1 MFKKTPNLGAAV
13 PVVATPEHTT
23 LSSSPSSSRKYLGNF
38 MCRRTSQSLAL
49 FLLVCI
55 SPFFL
60 YWMWQSKRLTGQF
73 FKQQQRI
80 GYQGKSF
87 NYLVFNN
94 DCWGKNLP
102 LLLNVLWGDMRFTG
116 VRALLPE
123 EANKLNRQRDLI
135 HFNAYPGIFT
145 VYALHQR
152 LGIDYKSELE
162 TEREYLKTE
171 TLRSNLGLILRSL
184 FSLIFNQQSAK
195 TAKPHLEILG
205 VRFSNTTLDAALDH
219 IMQRAQ
225 THQKSLFSF
234 VNADCL
240 NIAYRHWKYRQAL
253 AQADQVFAD
262 GSGIRIAC
270 RLLKEKLLGNVNGTD
285 LFPKLC
291 ERLADTNLSVY
302 LLGAKPGI
310 AQATA
315 TVMQQAYAG
324 LKIAGTRDGYFKP
337 EETSQ
342 LIEEIN
348 QSGAAIL
355 LVAMGA
361 PRQELWLA
369 EHRAQLSPAVC
380 MGVGGLF
387 DFYSGRIPRAP
398 LWMREIGL
406 EWCWRLLQEPT
417 RMWKRYIVGNPLFL
431 YRILQQARQQR
442 SAETIMTNYNASY
455 LRSLQHLLLDFNL
468 RWDIQKMRA
477 SLILKRACDV
487 VLSIIG
493 LIVLS
498 PLLLLVAILVYLD
511 SEGGVFYIH
520 TRIGK
525 DGKPF
530 KMWKFRSMVPDAE
543 EKKALL
549 EQQNEMHGGVTFK
562 IKQDPRVTE
571 LGRRIRKSSIDEL
584 PQLWNVLKGEMSLVG
599 PRPPLPT
606 EVATYTPHQL
616 QRLKV
621 IPGITCIW
629 QVSGRSEIPFH
640 QQVELDLEY
649 IARQSFWFDLEL
661 IMRTF
666 PEIFKGRGAY

>member
-1 MFKKTPNLGAAV
+1 MYRRISQGIAV
-13 PVVATPEHTT
+13 
-23 LSSSPSSSRKYLGNF
+23 
-38 MCRRTSQSLAL
+38 
-49 FLLVCI
+49 FLLICV
-55 SPFFL
+55 SFFFL
-60 YWMWQSKRLTGQF
+60 YRMWQSKRLTGRF
-73 FKQQQRI
+73 FKQQPRI

-87 NYLVFNN
+87 NYLVFN
-94 DCWGKNLP
+94 DDGLGKNLP
-102 LLLNVLWGDMRFTG
+102 LLLNVLWGEMCFTG

-123 EANKLNRQRDLI
+123 EASQLTHPRDLL
-135 HFNAYPGIFT
+135 HFSAYPGIFT
-145 VYALHQR
+145 LYALHQR
-152 LGIDYKSELE
+152 LGINYKTELE

-171 TLRSNLGLILRSL
+171 TLRGNLGLVLRSL
-184 FSLIFNQQSAK
+184 FSLIFNQHTTQ
-195 TAKPHLEILG
+195 TVKPHLEILG
-205 VRFSNTTLDAALDH
+205 VQFSNTTLDVALEH

-225 THQKSLFSF
+225 AGQKSLFSF

-240 NIAYRHWKYRQAL
+240 NIAYQHWKYRQAL
-253 AQADQVFAD
+253 ARADQVFAD
-262 GSGIRIAC
+262 GSGIRMAC

-291 ERLADTNLSVY
+291 ERLAETNLSVY

-315 TVMQQAYAG
+315 TVMQQRYAG
-324 LKIAGTRDGYFKP
+324 LKIAGARDGYFKA
-337 EETSQ
+337 EETAQ

-361 PRQELWLA
+361 PRQELWLV
-369 EHRAQLSPAVC
+369 EHRDQLNPAVC
-380 MGVGGLF
+380 IGVGGLF

-406 EWCWRLLQEPT
+406 EWLWRLLQEPH
-417 RMWKRYIVGNPLFL
+417 RMWKRYIIGNPLFL
-431 YRILQQARQQR
+431 YRVLQQARQQY

-455 LRSLQHLLLDFNL
+455 LRSLQHMLLDVNL
-468 RWDIQKMRA
+468 RWDVQSMHA
-477 SLILKRACDV
+477 NLILKRCVDV

-493 LIVLS
+493 LILLS
-498 PLLLLVAILVYLD
+498 PFLLLVAILVYLD
-511 SEGGVFYIH
+511 SEGGIFYIH

-549 EQQNEMHGGVTFK
+549 AQKNEMHGGVTFK

-571 LGRRIRKSSIDEL
+571 FGRRIRKSSIDEL

-606 EVATYTPHQL
+606 EVANYTPHQL

-621 IPGITCIW
+621 TPGITCIW

-661 IMRTF
+661 IVRTI
-666 PEIFKGRGAY
+666 PEIFRGRGAY

>member
-1 MFKKTPNLGAAV
+1 MFKKTSNLEASASLV
-13 PVVATPEHTT
+13 TSSEQTT
-23 LSSSPSSSRKYLGNF
+23 LNSSPSSSRQYLGNL
-38 MCRRTSQSLAL
+38 MCRRISQGIAL
-49 FLLVCI
+49 LLLICT
-55 SPFFL
+55 SPFFV
-60 YWMWQSKRLTGQF
+60 YWMWQSKQVTGRF

-80 GYQGKSF
+80 GYQGKAF
-87 NYLVFNN
+87 NYLVFNH
-94 DCWGKNLP
+94 DSLGKNLP

-116 VRALLPE
+116 VRPLPPE
-123 EANKLNRQRDLI
+123 EASKLTRHRDLI
-135 HFNAYPGIFT
+135 HFSAYPGIFT

-171 TLRSNLGLILRSL
+171 SLRSNVGLVLRSM
-184 FSLIFNQQSAK
+184 FSLIFSQRAVQ
-195 TAKPHLEILG
+195 TAKPNLEILG
-205 VRFSNTTLDAALDH
+205 VSFSNTTLEMAVER
-219 IMQRAQ
+219 IMQCAQ
-225 THQKSLFSF
+225 AHQKAVFSF

-240 NIAYRHWKYRQAL
+240 NIAYQNWKYRQAL

-262 GSGIRIAC
+262 GSGIRMAC

-291 ERLADTNLSVY
+291 ERLADTHLSVY
-302 LLGAKPGI
+302 LLGAKPEI

-315 TVMQQAYAG
+315 TVMQQRYPG
-324 LKIAGTRDGYFKP
+324 LKIAGTQDGYFKP
-337 EETSQ
+337 EETAQ
-342 LIEEIN
+342 VVEAIN

-369 EHRAQLSPAVC
+369 EHRAQLNPAVC
-380 MGVGGLF
+380 IGVGGLF

-398 LWMREIGL
+398 LWMREIGF
-406 EWCWRLLQEPT
+406 EWFWRLLQEPT
-417 RMWKRYIVGNPLFL
+417 RMWKRYIIGNPLFL

-442 SAETIMTNYNASY
+442 SAEITMTHYHTSY
-455 LRSLQHLLLDFNL
+455 LRSLQHWLLDFNL
-468 RWDIQKMRA
+468 RWDVQKMRTN
-477 SLILKRACDV
+477 LTLKRLVDV
-487 VLSIIG
+487 VLSSIG
-493 LIVLS
+493 LIALS
-498 PLLLLVAILVYLD
+498 PFLLLVAILVYLD
-511 SEGGVFYIH
+511 SEGGIFYIH

-549 EQQNEMHGGVTFK
+549 AQKNEMHGGVTFK
-562 IKQDPRVTE
+562 IKHDPRVTE
-571 LGRRIRKSSIDEL
+571 FGRRIRKSSIDEL

-599 PRPPLPT
+599 PRPPLAS
-606 EVATYTPHQL
+606 EVANYTPHQL

-621 IPGITCIW
+621 TPGITCIW
-629 QVSGRSEIPFH
+629 QVSGRSEIPFP

-661 IMRTF
+661 IARTI
-666 PEIFKGRGAY
+666 PEIFRGRGAY